1 MNRSSEGIRRLVNE
15 RFDGNMNTCSR
26 VLNVTPSTISRV
38 INGRRNAGSKLI
50 YSVIDYCYKRDL
62 DYRKY
67 IY

>member
-1 MNRSSEGIRRLVNE
+1 MNRSSEGIKRLVDE

-38 INGRRNAGSKLI
+38 IKGSRNAGSKLI

-67 IY
+67 IF